1 MDYRTKSVDELRR
14 DKIARLKEEIA
25 FLETHL
31 EPPPTPLEQA
41 VTLLEQ
47 VVDPPSP
54 DWLLIDKIRDFLA
67 DAGTSALEG
76 DE

>member
-14 DKIARLKEEIA
+14 EKIARLKREIEL
-25 FLETHL
+25 LETHL

-47 VVDPPSP
+47 VVAPPSP
-54 DWLLIDKIRDFLA
+54 DWLLIDKIRKF
-67 DAGTSALEG
+67 LEG